1 MQAVVA
7 TVTAATKAVEPSVI
21 PVSHAAGV
29 DGDRGQEVGMPVA
42 APTTSQLPTV
52 ISQEPQDNQAVGAK
66 GKENEGQGAL
76 KKKKEDKA
84 GCFR

>member
-1 MQAVVA
+1 ML
-7 TVTAATKAVEPSVI
+7 
-21 PVSHAAGV
+21 
-29 DGDRGQEVGMPVA
+29 VA